1 MKYDT
6 LLFDMDG
13 TVMETA
19 PGVIKGFKYAL
30 SQMGLSFPDVPERF
44 FMGPPL
50 EYSFREFVKL
60 PEERIAE
67 AIRLYRVYYNA
78 TGIMECEVYE
88 GLRELLGRLNE
99 LGVKCLVA
107 SSKPEPFVNRI
118 LKQFGLDGY
127 FFFAAGSDLG
137 GRWGEKHEVIAR
149 ALEEGEVTDVSR
161 CLMVGDR
168 SYDIIGAKKMG
179 MDSCGVLWG
188 YGTREEFEESGAEY
202 IAQKPMEVVDIL

>member
-19 PGVIKGFKYAL
+19 PGVINGFKYAL
-30 SQMGLSFPDVPERF
+30 GQMGLSFPEVPERLF
-44 FMGPPL
+44 LGPPL
-50 EYSFREFVKL
+50 DFSFREYVKL
-60 PEERIAE
+60 PEELIPE
-67 AIRLYRVYYNA
+67 AVRQYRVYYNA

-88 GLRELLGRLNE
+88 GLRELLSALNE
-99 LGVKCLVA
+99 FGVKCLVA

-118 LKQFGLDGY
+118 LKEFGLDSF

-137 GRWGEKHEVIAR
+137 GKWGAKHEVIAR
-149 ALEEGEVTDVSR
+149 ALTEGKVADISR

-168 SYDIIGAKKMG
+168 SYDILGAKRIG

-188 YGTREEFEESGAEY
+188 YGTREELEKFGADY
-202 IAQKPMEVVDIL
+202 IVERPMEVVGII